1 MNTVTSTRKRGKND
15 KLGRQ
20 VAHFMKEAH
29 LIHHLTCLSNR
40 HCVIG
45 FFELVDMARCIHSE
59 TSKQV
64 FEIEL
69 FPLQSAKIIDMLS

>member
-1 MNTVTSTRKRGKND
+1 MTNLAGKW
-15 KLGRQ
+15 LLFQRR
-20 VAHFMKEAH
+20 EAH
-29 LIHHLTCLSNR
+29 LIHHSTCLSNR

-45 FFELVDMARCIHSE
+45 FFELVVMARYIHSE